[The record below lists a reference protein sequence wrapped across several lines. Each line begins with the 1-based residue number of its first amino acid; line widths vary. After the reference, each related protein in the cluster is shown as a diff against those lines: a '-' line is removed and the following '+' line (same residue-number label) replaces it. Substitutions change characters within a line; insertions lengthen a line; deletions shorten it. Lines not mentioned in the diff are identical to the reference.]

1 MDLKREVIW
10 SERGTHLGGPLEL
23 EGGNEDK
30 QVEVGDEDSEING
43 EDGLLLADGGQ
54 SVPE

>member
-1 MDLKREVIW
+1 MDLKREVIL